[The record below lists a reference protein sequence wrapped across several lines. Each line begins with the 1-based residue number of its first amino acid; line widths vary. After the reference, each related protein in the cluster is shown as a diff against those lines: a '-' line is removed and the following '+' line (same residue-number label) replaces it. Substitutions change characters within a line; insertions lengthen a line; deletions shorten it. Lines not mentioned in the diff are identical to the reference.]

1 MDFYKI
7 VDDLV
12 KDGCPDIGYLYTF
25 RVESVGYLEDISS
38 RYKERITIATKY
50 SNSYI
55 YKILNGYK
63 NIDLITCIKILS
75 AFYEKINHELIFKYF
90 KLDCNKLN
98 AVLSHLQARIE
109 ELEESERN
117 LSLERKK
124 LLKRLKKVENEN

>member
-7 VDDLV
+7 VDDLI
-12 KDGCPDIGYLYTF
+12 KDGCPDIGYLYAF
-25 RVESVGYLEDISS
+25 RVENVGYLADISPK
-38 RYKERITIATKY
+38 YKQRIIIATKY
-50 SNSYI
+50 SESYI

-63 NIDLITCIKILS
+63 EIDLITCVKILS

-90 KLDCNKLN
+90 KFDCDKLN
-98 AVLSHLQARIE
+98 AILDHFQTRIE

-124 LLKRLKKVENEN
+124 LLKRLKKVEK